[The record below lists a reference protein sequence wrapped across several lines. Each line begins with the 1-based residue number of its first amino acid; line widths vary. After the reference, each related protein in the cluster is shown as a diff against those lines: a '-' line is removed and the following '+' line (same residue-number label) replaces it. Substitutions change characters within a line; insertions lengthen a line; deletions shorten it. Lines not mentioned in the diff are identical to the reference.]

1 MGTYVRLFTNAL
13 VWAAGAKV
21 GCTIGRKVA
30 HVVGLSAPQPGPPA
44 STAVRGASDDTAPA
58 P

>member
-21 GCTIGRKVA
+21 GCTIGRKMA
-30 HVVGLSAPQPGPPA
+30 HVVGLSTPKPGPPA
-44 STAVRGASDDTAPA
+44 STTARGSSDATAPA